1 MDTNMST
8 NMSTN
13 IDTTI
18 YDTIDKKNLINKLLN
33 DDELYV
39 KLLNSEKYENIFKEI
54 RNIDIDD
61 SFKSSKK
68 YNIIKNKS
76 NRIKIVR

>member
-1 MDTNMST
+1 MDTN
-8 NMSTN
+8 
-13 IDTTI
+13 I
-18 YDTIDKKNLINKLLN
+18 YDTMDKKTLINKLLN

-54 RNIDIDD
+54 RNIDADD

-76 NRIKIVR
+76 NRIKIIR